1 MAPLSG
7 QGGMA
12 LLELDVAATEALIAD
27 HPHVTLGIYNS
38 PRQSVISGPTEAIE
52 ALIEKVRGQNR
63 FASRVNIEVAPHNPA
78 MDALQPGMRAELADL
93 APRPPSIPILS
104 TTYENLQAPAAFDA
118 EHWATNMRNPVRFQ
132 QAITKAAT
140 DHHTFIEISAHPLL
154 TQAVL
159 ETLHSAQHGSKYAC
173 VGTLQRDSDDAITFR
188 TNLNRVHTT
197 HPPQTPH
204 PPEPHPQIP
213 TTPWHHTH
221 HWIPVTKVA
230 GPTPKAVHHND
241 LPAPVAAPSNYLG
254 GALDSW
260 CYQMA
265 WPSTPL
271 TGAAIA
277 GTSRWLVLSDAELGE
292 ELARIAGSQ
301 CHVDVAQSSVLDDE
315 AALSAALRGVD
326 HVVYAP
332 PAGRSVDAG
341 MAYQLFGQVR
351 RLVAAMASGTSAAK
365 LFIVTR
371 NAQPIA
377 EGDHANPAH
386 GALWGLGRTLAL
398 EHPEIWGG
406 IVDLDG
412 SVPAELAAPQ
422 VLSEVNAGDAEDQVV
437 YRWGVRHVPR
447 LQRRAVPAQSPVT
460 LDANT
465 CHLVVGATGNIG
477 PHLIRQLAQ
486 MGAKTIVAVS
496 RNPGRRLHALA
507 ESLAAQGTDL
517 VTVAAD
523 ATDETAMSALFDRF
537 GADLPPLEGI
547 YLAAFAGGPVL
558 LSEMTDDDVTA
569 MFAPKLDAAAVLHRL
584 SLKTPVRHFVLFSSI
599 SGLTGSRWLAH
610 YTATSGFLDAL
621 AYARRVIGLSAT
633 TVNWGLWKSLADA
646 QDDASQVSVGS
657 GLLPMDDEVAIAAL
671 PIVMSPAAGVHS
683 VVVDADWTLLADAYR
698 TRGSLRIVDDLLE
711 GAPATSLV
719 PARDWSNLS
728 PVQIRTE
735 LESGLRDIVARELRI
750 PESELEADRPL
761 AELGLNSLMAMAI
774 RREAEI
780 LAGIELSATM
790 LFNHPTV
797 AALADFLAKVVTPQ
811 ADSGNDEIAELSA
824 SAGSTL
830 DSLFD
835 RIESSPVAAEEPA

>member
-1 MAPLSG
+1 MA
-7 QGGMA
+7 
-12 LLELDVAATEALIAD
+12 
-27 HPHVTLGIYNS
+27 
-38 PRQSVISGPTEAIE
+38 
-52 ALIEKVRGQNR
+52 
-63 FASRVNIEVAPHNPA
+63 
-78 MDALQPGMRAELADL
+78 
-93 APRPPSIPILS
+93 
-104 TTYENLQAPAAFDA
+104 
-118 EHWATNMRNPVRFQ
+118 
-132 QAITKAAT
+132 
-140 DHHTFIEISAHPLL
+140 
-154 TQAVL
+154 
-159 ETLHSAQHGSKYAC
+159 
-173 VGTLQRDSDDAITFR
+173 
-188 TNLNRVHTT
+188 
-197 HPPQTPH
+197 
-204 PPEPHPQIP
+204 
-213 TTPWHHTH
+213 
-221 HWIPVTKVA
+221 
-230 GPTPKAVHHND
+230 
-241 LPAPVAAPSNYLG
+241 
-254 GALDSW
+254 
-260 CYQMA
+260 
-265 WPSTPL
+265 
-271 TGAAIA
+271 A
-277 GTSRWLVLSDAELGE
+277 GTSW
-292 ELARIAGSQ
+292 
-301 CHVDVAQSSVLDDE
+301 
-315 AALSAALRGVD
+315 
-326 HVVYAP
+326 
-332 PAGRSVDAG
+332 
-341 MAYQLFGQVR
+341 
-351 RLVAAMASGTSAAK
+351 AK

-371 NAQPIA
+371 NAQPLA
-377 EGDHANPAH
+377 EGDHANPSH

-422 VLSEVNAGDAEDQVV
+422 VLGEVNGDDGEDQVV

-447 LQRRAVPAQSPVT
+447 LQRRAVPSQAPVT

-465 CHLVVGATGNIG
+465 CQLVVGATGNIG

-496 RNPGRRLHALA
+496 RNPGQRLRELA

-621 AYARRVIGLSAT
+621 AYARRVMGLSAT
-633 TVNWGLWKSLADA
+633 TVNWGLWKSLADTE
-646 QDDASQVSVGS
+646 DNASQVSVGS
-657 GLLPMDDEVAIAAL
+657 GLLPMQDDVAIGAL

-683 VVVDADWTLLADAYR
+683 VVVDADWALLADAYR
-698 TRGSLRIVDDLLE
+698 TRGSLRIVDDLL
-711 GAPATSLV
+711 ADSPAAASLV
-719 PARDWSNLS
+719 PARDWSHLS
-728 PVQIRTE
+728 PAQIRAE
-735 LESGLRDIVARELRI
+735 LETGLRTIVARELRI
-750 PESELEADRPL
+750 PESDLEADRPL

-797 AALADFLAKVVTPQ
+797 AALADYLAKVVAPQ